1 MIEARL
7 GSGPHEAKAIYRF
20 LLEKIIV
27 DRNGKRKLSRAEEK
41 WQHIDWKR
49 VWENHQ
55 KIQLVTPVVKERA
68 WLIKHDMLP
77 GLRARAFRHR
87 IAAGVGDKLCHQ
99 KK

>member
-68 WLIKHDMLP
+68 WLIKHLK
-77 GLRARAFRHR
+77 GFLILAILVIF
-87 IAAGVGDKLCHQ
+87 
-99 KK
+99 